1 MEFWEFVTGEAPLVF
16 WSFYDAWS
24 TLNLDLREGLVLY
37 AIQAQLV
44 YKQVFAAI
52 LEQLMD
58 VVCDWLR

>member
-1 MEFWEFVTGEAPLVF
+1 MF

-24 TLNLDLREGLVLY
+24 TLNLDLREWLVLY

-44 YKQVFAAI
+44 CKQVFAAI

-58 VVCDWLR
+58 VVCDWQR

>member
-1 MEFWEFVTGEAPLVF
+1 MF

-24 TLNLDLREGLVLY
+24 TLNLGLREGLVLY

-58 VVCDWLR
+58 VVCDLLR